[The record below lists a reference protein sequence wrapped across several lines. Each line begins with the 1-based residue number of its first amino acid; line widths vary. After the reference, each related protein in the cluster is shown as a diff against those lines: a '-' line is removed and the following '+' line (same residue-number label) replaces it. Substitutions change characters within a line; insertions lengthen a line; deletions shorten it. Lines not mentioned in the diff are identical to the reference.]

1 YGLTT
6 YPECS
11 WRNDFQKVL
20 LKTLLAEAEYEQ
32 AMTSFN
38 SAKAEKQ
45 AAEYSVASG
54 EASLREAEEN
64 LRRTSI
70 YAPMSGTISM
80 LLIELGERV
89 VGTELMSGTELMR
102 IADLDRMEVEVEV
115 NENDIVRVHY
125 MDTALV
131 EVDAYLGRKFKG
143 VVTEIP
149 VSAATAGMSTDQVTN
164 FNVKILLLPDSY
176 QDLIAENNPNP
187 FRPGMSAT
195 ADIQTSRKNDVF
207 TVPIQAVT
215 TRPDTAKQEDFPMEE
230 GENNDEE
237 EVSNRQEEMVV
248 AFVAK
253 SDTAIMKVVETGIQD
268 DRYIE
273 IISGLEPDDEVIV
286 APYSAVSKKLE
297 NKSLLEIVKRENL
310 FKEE

>member
-1 YGLTT
+1 
-6 YPECS
+6 
-11 WRNDFQKVL
+11 
-20 LKTLLAEAEYEQ
+20 
-32 AMTSFN
+32 
-38 SAKAEKQ
+38 
-45 AAEYSVASG
+45 
-54 EASLREAEEN
+54 
-64 LRRTSI
+64 
-70 YAPMSGTISM
+70 
-80 LLIELGERV
+80 
-89 VGTELMSGTELMR
+89 
-102 IADLDRMEVEVEV
+102 
-115 NENDIVRVHY
+115 

-297 NKSLLEIVKRENL
+297 NKSLLEIVKREDL